1 MSTDTTASVTRVD
14 RLAILTL
21 ILAVV
26 GGVAVGISVWTEGRR
41 DAVLGQ
47 GRLGPAEFAALLE
60 SGHGVG
66 DPHAP
71 AVLLVYNDY
80 RCSFCA
86 ELDQTIE
93 TLRSRYPQH
102 LEVVYKHYVNVAAGA
117 GRPFLVPEGAECA
130 AEQDRFE
137 AYHAAAF
144 ANARALDYADAAWLI
159 AEAAALDSLSFE
171 RCISSRRHAQTVRD
185 HYNEARELGV
195 HVTPTMFLNGLR
207 LVGALPLRA
216 LDSLIAGELAR

>member
-1 MSTDTTASVTRVD
+1 MTRSVTWVD

-21 ILAVV
+21 VLAVLGGAAV
-26 GGVAVGISVWTEGRR
+26 GVAVWTGGSG
-41 DAVLGQ
+41 DAAPSQ
-47 GRLGPAEFAALLE
+47 ERLGPAEFAALLE

-80 RCSFCA
+80 RCGFCA
-86 ELDQTIE
+86 EFDQTVE

-102 LEVVYKHYVNVAAGA
+102 LTVVYKHYVNVAARS
-117 GRPFLVPEGAECA
+117 GRPYLVPEGAECA
-130 AEQDRFE
+130 AEQDAFE

-144 ANARALDYADAAWLI
+144 ANARALNYADAPWLI

-171 RCISSRRHAQTVRD
+171 RCISARRHADTVRD
-185 HYNEARELGV
+185 HYDEARQLDV
-195 HVTPTMFLNGLR
+195 QVTPTLFLNGLR
-207 LVGALPLRA
+207 LVGAVSLNA

>member
-1 MSTDTTASVTRVD
+1 MSTGTTRGLTRVD
-14 RLAILTL
+14 RVAILTL
-21 ILAVV
+21 ILAVA
-26 GGVAVGISVWTEGRR
+26 GGVAVGTSVWTG
-41 DAVLGQ
+41 DVGGAASGQ

-86 ELDQTIE
+86 ELDHTLE

-102 LEVVYKHYVNVAAGA
+102 LQVVYKHYVNVAADA
-117 GRPFLVPEGAECA
+117 GRPFLVPEGVECA

-144 ANARALDYADAAWLI
+144 ANARALDYADAPWLI
-159 AEAAALDSLSFE
+159 ARSAALDSLSFE
-171 RCISSRRHAQTVRD
+171 RCISARRHAQTVRD
-185 HYNEARELGV
+185 HYDEARDPGV
-195 HVTPTMFLNGLR
+195 HVTPTLFLNGVR
-207 LVGALPLRA
+207 LVGAVPVNA